1 MDRQPEREVRYLA
14 RLLDIAHDAIMVM
27 DSNAVITFWN
37 GGAERLYGWSKQEAA
52 GRRSHELLVTQ
63 FPRELAEIEAELRQ
77 TGEWNGELIHSKK
90 DGSTIIVSSR
100 WVLMRDES
108 GAETG
113 FLELNRD
120 ITETKR
126 LQDRLGQAQ
135 RMEAIGRLAGG
146 VAHDFNNLLTVIIGY
161 AASLR
166 TRLEA
171 GSSLRPTV
179 EEIERAAA
187 QAALV
192 TGQLLAFSRRQVT
205 RFEVLDLN
213 KLVGDMRPI
222 VGRLIGEDIDLDMS
236 LDESS
241 PRVKA
246 DAGQLTQVLMNLAAN
261 ARDAMPNGGKLTIE
275 TQLTVRDGESIGTH
289 DERPSGRYALLS
301 VTDNG
306 QGMDR
311 ATRTQIFEPFFTTK
325 EIGRGTGLGLA
336 TTYGI
341 VREHGGWIDVY
352 SEPGHGT
359 RFGVYLPAIAEQV
372 QTVPPAV
379 GVTGP
384 RRTGTIL
391 LVEDQAA
398 IRMLAEDVLEE
409 AGHHVLAAGDG
420 LSALKLAEKEPEIDM
435 VVTDVVMP
443 KMSGPELVEHLLRD
457 RPKLIVLYTS
467 GYTGHALFRTGT
479 LESGTAFLN
488 KPFTPEGLL
497 AKVDELFSGAHSD
510 TAHAG

>member
-166 TRLEA
+166 TRLDA
-171 GSSLRPTV
+171 SNPLQATV
-179 EEIERAAA
+179 KEIERAAA
-187 QAALV
+187 QAARV
-192 TGQLLAFSRRQVT
+192 TGQLLAFSRKQATHFVALDMNRVVT
-205 RFEVLDLN
+205 ELRDIL
-213 KLVGDMRPI
+213 
-222 VGRLIGEDIDLDMS
+222 GRLVGEDIDLQVS
-236 LDESS
+236 LDAAL
-241 PRVKA
+241 PPVRA
-246 DAGQLTQVLMNLAAN
+246 DAGQLNQALMNLAAN
-261 ARDAMPNGGKLTIE
+261 ARDAMPNGGALTIE
-275 TQLTVRDGESIGTH
+275 TSVQTLDAESVTSH
-289 DERPSGRYALLS
+289 PNRAPGRYAVLS

-306 QGMDR
+306 RGMDA
-311 ATRTQIFEPFFTTK
+311 ATRARVFEPFFTTK
-325 EIGRGTGLGLA
+325 EIGKGTGLGLA

-341 VREHGGWIDVY
+341 VQEHGGWIDVY

-359 RFGVYLPAIAEQV
+359 TFRLYFPVAADAQAQGKE
-372 QTVPPAV
+372 AV
-379 GVTGP
+379 TATAVTP
-384 RRTGTIL
+384 RRNATIL
-391 LVEDQAA
+391 LVEDQGA
-398 IRMLAEDVLEE
+398 IRMLAEDALQD
-409 AGHHVLAAGDG
+409 AGHRVLSAANGPA
-420 LSALKLAEKEPEIDM
+420 ALKLAEQELDIDLL
-435 VVTDVVMP
+435 VTDVVMP
-443 KMSGPELVEHLLRD
+443 KMSGPELAQILLQS
-457 RPKLIVLYTS
+457 RPGLMVLYTS
-467 GYTGHALFRTGT
+467 GFAGHALFRSDT
-479 LESGTAFLN
+479 LESGTAFLS
-488 KPFTPEGLL
+488 KPFTPEALIR
-497 AKVDELFSGAHSD
+497 KVDEALSESR
-510 TAHAG
+510 